1 MVVDITRP
9 NNGLSG
15 SDLPPPA
22 TPPNIAADRL
32 AEKLKLMDQ
41 WSAQRDHRQGPLCA
55 RWYREQDT
63 WGAQKNTRVAHP
75 WAGAGPFRGAKGAGR
90 ICFGTGIAPSDL
102 SCNEVLRQQLPGQSY
117 HKAIPVP
124 TPFRGRRPDYAS
136 FSNETLREPL
146 SPPSSP
152 PRRELPIGPP
162 AQPTLPWKH
171 ELWGKPDRF
180 GTCPP
185 LGALK
190 LSPSGEGMAL
200 PQDITPTGLSR
211 RVHTAAAPRADWTVQ
226 RPLASPDREERRLR
240 TLQIR
245 TRSGARSSLIPSM
258 REGGVPNS
266 RGGMSRGGMSRG
278 VSRGMMMSGV
288 F

>member
-1 MVVDITRP
+1 
-9 NNGLSG
+9 
-15 SDLPPPA
+15 
-22 TPPNIAADRL
+22 
-32 AEKLKLMDQ
+32 MDQ
-41 WSAQRDHRQGPLCA
+41 WTAQRDHRQGPLCA

-102 SCNEVLRQQLPGQSY
+102 SCNEVHRQQLPGQSY

-152 PRRELPIGPP
+152 PRREVPMVP
-162 AQPTLPWKH
+162 AQQTLPWKH
-171 ELWGKPDRF
+171 ELWGKPERF

-190 LSPSGEGMAL
+190 MSPSGEGMAL
-200 PQDITPTGLSR
+200 PQDVTATGLSR
-211 RVHTAAAPRADWTVQ
+211 RVHTAKPHADWTVQ

-245 TRSGARSSLIPSM
+245 SRLGARSSLIPGM
-258 REGGVPNS
+258 REDMPPGS
-266 RGGMSRGGMSRG
+266 RGGMSRGFSRG
-278 VSRGMMMSGV
+278 RMMSSMHSGAPA
-288 F
+288 